1 MTEATGAIEE
11 SQRVSS
17 SDLIA
22 DVMQA
27 LDEHDTDALEALFT
41 ELNARETAHLLE
53 SIPDSMRSRLWQF
66 IPDDRNG
73 DVLVE
78 LGQVAR
84 VSLVTNLDND
94 QLIEAVSNLE
104 SNDLA
109 EVIDTL
115 PNESIEAVRQSL
127 DFDGL
132 QGLDAALAFPE
143 DSAGRLLDTNAIA
156 IRADITLETVL
167 RYLRGRESIPEHTA
181 ALMVIDR
188 ENHFKGELSL
198 SELLT
203 GQPEC
208 IVEDVMDHNAFH
220 IAPTMSQAE
229 LANEF
234 RERDLIAVPVVSDDG
249 ILLGRIALDE
259 MVDIL
264 GESVEHQFL
273 GAVGLDED
281 EDLFAPILP
290 STKRRLFWLGIN
302 LCTAFLAAWV
312 IGLFSGVLDQIV
324 ALAVLMPIVASM
336 GGIAG
341 GQTLTLIIR
350 GLATDKISS
359 ANARWLA
366 YKEIAISAISGFTW
380 AIVVGI
386 VSYLWFSDIR
396 ISLVLAAS
404 MIVNLLVAS
413 ISGFGIPMIM
423 KRVGI
428 DPALA
433 GGVVLTTATDVIG
446 FVSFLGLATLFLT

>member
-1 MTEATGAIEE
+1 MTETIDSVEL
-11 SQRVSS
+11 VSPP
-17 SDLIA
+17 DLIA
-22 DVMQA
+22 EVMDA
-27 LDEHDTDALEALFT
+27 LDEHDSEILGTIFTD
-41 ELNARETAHLLE
+41 LNAKETAHLLE
-53 SIPDSMRSRLWQF
+53 SIPDSMRARLWKF

-84 VSLVTNLDND
+84 VSLVTHLDND
-94 QLIEAVSNLE
+94 QLVEAVSNLE

-109 EVIDTL
+109 EVVETL
-115 PNESIEAVRQSL
+115 PDESIEAIRESL
-127 DFDGL
+127 DVEEL
-132 QGLDAALAFPE
+132 VGLDEALSYPE
-143 DSAGRLLDTNAIA
+143 DCAGRLLDSHAIA

-167 RYLRGRESIPEHTA
+167 RFLRGRESIPEHTV
-181 ALMVIDR
+181 ALMVVDR

-203 GQPEC
+203 RRTDCTVDEA
-208 IVEDVMDHNAFH
+208 MNHSAFH
-220 IAPTMSQAE
+220 ISPFMAQAD

-234 RERDLIAVPVVSDDG
+234 RDRDLISVPVVSDDG

-264 GESVEHQFL
+264 DESAEHQFL

-281 EDLFAPILP
+281 EDLFAPIIP

-302 LCTAFLAAWV
+302 LWTAFLAAWV

-366 YKEIAISAISGFTW
+366 YKEIAISAISGVTW
-380 AIVVGI
+380 AIIVGV

-404 MIVNLLVAS
+404 MVVNLLVAA
-413 ISGFGIPMIM
+413 ISGFGIPMLM

-433 GGVVLTTATDVIG
+433 GGVVLTTATDIVG